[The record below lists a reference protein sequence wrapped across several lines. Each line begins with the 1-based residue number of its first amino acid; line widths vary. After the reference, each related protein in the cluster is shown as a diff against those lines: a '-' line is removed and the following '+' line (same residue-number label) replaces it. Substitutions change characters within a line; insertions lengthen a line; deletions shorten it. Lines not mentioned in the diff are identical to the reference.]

1 MDKNVNWINIDN
13 LAKYIKPVENVY
25 QLTQISIIKTVPIL
39 AFGVQVSPT
48 HVFRSQMFHTVKIK
62 KNDVFDFT
70 SFFLPGFFS
79 IFWRPTVSCFHK
91 STICLHYFCLCFS
104 GCSRG
109 RCLPRG
115 SNCEPLCPNSQDG
128 SIYVEKNNQCP
139 EMKCAASDCD
149 KCQQLSLTGL

>member
-1 MDKNVNWINIDN
+1 MDKNVNWISTNN
-13 LAKYIKPVENVY
+13 LVKYTNPVENVY
-25 QLTQISIIKTVPIL
+25 LLTQISIIKTFQIL
-39 AFGVQVSPT
+39 VFGVQVSPPPQ
-48 HVFRSQMFHTVKIK
+48 HASSQLSVYQKY
-62 KNDVFDFT
+62 
-70 SFFLPGFFS
+70 FFAFFYL
-79 IFWRPTVSCFHK
+79 I
-91 STICLHYFCLCFS
+91 L

-115 SNCEPLCPNSQDG
+115 SDCEPLCPNNSQDDDDG

>member
-1 MDKNVNWINIDN
+1 MDKNVNWISTNN
-13 LAKYIKPVENVY
+13 LVKYTKPVENVY
-25 QLTQISIIKTVPIL
+25 LLTQISVIKTFQIL
-39 AFGVQVSPT
+39 AFGVQVS
-48 HVFRSQMFHTVKIK
+48 
-62 KNDVFDFT
+62 
-70 SFFLPGFFS
+70 FLPTNFQ
-79 IFWRPTVSCFHK
+79 
-91 STICLHYFCLCFS
+91 STLFVYKKIYIIL

-115 SNCEPLCPNSQDG
+115 SDCEPVCPNNGQDDDDDG

>member
-1 MDKNVNWINIDN
+1 M
-13 LAKYIKPVENVY
+13 KYTNPVENVY
-25 QLTQISIIKTVPIL
+25 LLTQISIIKTFQIL
-39 AFGVQVSPT
+39 AFGVQVSLLPT
-48 HVFRSQMFHTVKIK
+48 
-62 KNDVFDFT
+62 
-70 SFFLPGFFS
+70 
-79 IFWRPTVSCFHK
+79 CFH
-91 STICLHYFCLCFS
+91 STLVCLQKKIFFFAFFYLIL

-115 SNCEPLCPNSQDG
+115 SNCEPLCPNNSQDNDDEDG

>member
-1 MDKNVNWINIDN
+1 MDKNVNWISTNN
-13 LAKYIKPVENVY
+13 LVKYTNPVENVY
-25 QLTQISIIKTVPIL
+25 LLTQISIIKTFQIL
-39 AFGVQVSPT
+39 VFGVQVS
-48 HVFRSQMFHTVKIK
+48 
-62 KNDVFDFT
+62 
-70 SFFLPGFFS
+70 FLPTCFQSTLCLFTKNKFFFAFFYL
-79 IFWRPTVSCFHK
+79 I
-91 STICLHYFCLCFS
+91 L

-115 SNCEPLCPNSQDG
+115 SDCEPLCPNNSQDDDDG